1 MDTNVDDITDIRFD
15 TEKFKASVM
24 LSHPIRLNATQT
36 YRDKYYQNSV
46 VCPLSRCHEYMFDL
60 LVRRVLQL
68 EINLWIGSSLTLGLR
83 IRAQLI
89 LCALSLVVLQ
99 QSNNNY

>member
-1 MDTNVDDITDIRFD
+1 MF
-15 TEKFKASVM
+15 
-24 LSHPIRLNATQT
+24 
-36 YRDKYYQNSV
+36 
-46 VCPLSRCHEYMFDL
+46 HEYMLDL
-60 LVRRVLQL
+60 SVRRFLQAEL
-68 EINLWIGSSLTLGLR
+68 NLWIGSSLKLGLR